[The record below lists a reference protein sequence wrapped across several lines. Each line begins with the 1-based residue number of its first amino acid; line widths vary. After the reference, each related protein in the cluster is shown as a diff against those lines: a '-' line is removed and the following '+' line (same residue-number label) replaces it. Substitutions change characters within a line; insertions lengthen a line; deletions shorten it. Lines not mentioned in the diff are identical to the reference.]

1 MEIDS
6 LYLLVT
12 EAIVRAE
19 TLTDLG
25 APGAAAAHLD
35 LSFLEEKIAGSLPAS
50 DPEGALA
57 RRGAVRAAVVA
68 GHYGRAGNLGERFSS
83 DPGATDQLRAELREL
98 LRDSASGS
106 QRQRSV
112 AKQYRWAAK
121 LYGVDNIARVQ
132 EARLRQA
139 EPLPIG

>member
-1 MEIDS
+1 MDLDS

-25 APGAAAAHLD
+25 APGAAAANLD
-35 LSFLEEKIAGSLPAS
+35 VSFLEEKIAENLPAS
-50 DPEGALA
+50 APEGALA
-57 RRGAVRAAVVA
+57 RRGAVRAAAMA
-68 GHYGRAGNLGERFSS
+68 GDHGRAGSLRERFSS
-83 DPGATDQLRAELREL
+83 DPEATDHLRAELREL
-98 LRDSASGS
+98 LHDSTIGS

-121 LYGVDNIARVQ
+121 RYGVDNIARVQ